1 MLETL
6 HLANSHCPECRAEI
20 DSWWDLTSEIGLRVA
35 RASEL
40 RIVIQNP
47 SQDSN
52 AVIWVC
58 CTCGNRERTS
68 EAEITVENNTDV
80 DVGAARRESP
90 VTPVTGEGRRNEEV
104 IPRPRSFLEYFDF
117 VSVVILLLGLG
128 YFLLQKKLA
137 WDFVFG
143 LYSSLIWTILAME

>member
-1 MLETL
+1 M
-6 HLANSHCPECRAEI
+6 
-20 DSWWDLTSEIGLRVA
+20 DSWWGLTSEIALPLSK
-35 RASEL
+35 ASEL
-40 RIVIQNP
+40 MIVIQNP

-104 IPRPRSFLEYFDF
+104 IPRPRSFWNTL
-117 VSVVILLLGLG
+117 ILCLWLFFYWDWGISS
-128 YFLLQKKLA
+128 YKKNL
-137 WDFVFG
+137 
-143 LYSSLIWTILAME
+143 